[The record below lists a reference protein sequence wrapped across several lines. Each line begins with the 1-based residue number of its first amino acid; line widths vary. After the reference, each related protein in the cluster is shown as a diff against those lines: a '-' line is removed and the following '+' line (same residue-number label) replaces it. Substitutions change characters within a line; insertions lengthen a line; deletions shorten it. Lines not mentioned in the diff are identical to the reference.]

1 MQVCIFFFFL
11 LIILV
16 WMHLL
21 CCLMHPSFSFFCL
34 CMYVCSWFSCGWPHS
49 VHAPC
54 DHPLSKVN
62 KCMRTLVGC
71 YHIQTLKGA
80 KLPPHLNQR
89 LKKIPKRNPKTEKI
103 TKPRQIQ
110 SPKGKKLRVHWL
122 VFCNVYDIPPNHAM
136 TSTLTDS
143 NLCVF
148 LKSLFL

>member
-1 MQVCIFFFFL
+1 MQVCIFFL

-21 CCLMHPSFSFFCL
+21 LLFDASFFFFL
-34 CMYVCSWFSCGWPHS
+34 LFVMHVCSWFSCGWPPS

-62 KCMRTLVGC
+62 KCMYTLVGC
-71 YHIQTLKGA
+71 HQIQTLKGA

-89 LKKIPKRNPKTEKI
+89 LKKIPKRNPKKEKI

-110 SPKGKKLRVHWL
+110 SPKGKTLRVHWL
-122 VFCNVYDIPPNHAM
+122 VFYNNICDIPPICAM
-136 TSTLTDS
+136 TYTLANS
-143 NLCVF
+143 ELCVF
-148 LKSLFL
+148 LKLLFL